1 MKRTVLLISSFA
13 IDYIMMLVGKFLFP
27 VFQTLVPI
35 FLHPEHFFAPHFQTC
50 GCCGSL
56 EAPQLTQGHLTPA
69 KIRPVSASRSS
80 PDESPPPRP
89 PSDISVARDNP
100 IATSTSSLVFA
111 DKRSSAFR

>member
-13 IDYIMMLVGKFLFP
+13 IDYIMML
-27 VFQTLVPI
+27 
-35 FLHPEHFFAPHFQTC
+35 TC

-56 EAPQLTQGHLTPA
+56 EAPQLTQSHLTPA

>member
-1 MKRTVLLISSFA
+1 MKRTVLLISSVA
-13 IDYIMMLVGKFLFP
+13 IDYIMMKALVPSSPNFGSYFP
-27 VFQTLVPI
+27 V
-35 FLHPEHFFAPHFQTC
+35 PEHFFAPHFQTC
-50 GCCGSL
+50 GCCGSI

-100 IATSTSSLVFA
+100 ITTSTSSLVFA